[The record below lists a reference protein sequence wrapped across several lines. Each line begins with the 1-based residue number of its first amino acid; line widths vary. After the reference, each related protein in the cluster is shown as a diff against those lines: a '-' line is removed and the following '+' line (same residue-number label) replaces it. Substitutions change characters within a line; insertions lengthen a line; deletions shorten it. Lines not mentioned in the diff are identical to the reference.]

1 MTRNLNRL
9 LNPSSIAFIGG
20 NECAIAIRR
29 TRELGFT
36 GKIYAVHPKREELS
50 GIPTLKSA
58 DEIPEAVDAA
68 FIAVKRE
75 PTIEVVRTLRAKGA
89 GGAVIYAAGFAE
101 TGNADLQTALL
112 AAADGMPLMG
122 PNCYGFVNTLSRAA
136 LWPDET
142 GLEPVPRGVAL
153 VTQSGNI
160 ACNFTMMRRGLPVA
174 AVFSIGNQVDVGMH
188 DMVETLSA
196 DPRISAIGLHVEGLP
211 DVAAFARA
219 AALAR
224 QRKVPIVILKT
235 GRSEQGAKVAMSH
248 TSSLAGA
255 DQLYDALFERYGVA
269 RMTSVSAFAE
279 TLKFLHNGGPTG
291 GSHLVSLSCSG
302 GEAAL
307 VADMAM
313 DRNVSFPPFDAATKP
328 RVTATL
334 NEYVAIDNPLD
345 YHTFIWGQPEKLTAT
360 FTEVLKGGFDV
371 GMVILDT
378 PTHPKMKPDSW
389 AMTARAMA
397 DAATATGARAAVVA
411 TLSEGM
417 PLDLADELSAR
428 GVAPMMGLDD
438 ALTAFEAAA
447 KIGQNW
453 ARAEEPVPM
462 RPPELRGANARTLSE
477 HEGKQLLKPF
487 GLPVP
492 DGILCKAADAVAA
505 AEKLGYPV
513 TLKVSSAAIAH
524 KTEAG
529 GVALNLRTP
538 AEVAAAA
545 ERMAKLAPDV
555 LVERMVTGAVA
566 ELIIGLTSDPQFG
579 TALVI
584 GAGGVLTELLK
595 DSSALILPTSR
606 PEIERALRRL
616 KVWKLVEGFRG
627 KSGDQE
633 AVIRAVEAVAAFAEA
648 HRGLIEELDVNP
660 LLVLSPGRRRRRRA
674 DQDEDCMM
682 VWKPPSSPCRD
693 LLPWLCHGRRHNRA
707 RAFSHPLDG
716 RRWPTGRMRALF
728 GHETATDFRC
738 TERNT

>member
-1 MTRNLNRL
+1 MKNLTRL
-9 LNPSSIAFIGG
+9 LNPRSIAFIGG

-36 GKIYAVHPKREELS
+36 GTIYAVHPKREDLS
-50 GIPTLKSA
+50 GVPTLRSPE
-58 DEIPEAVDAA
+58 DIPEAVDAA
-68 FIAVKRE
+68 FIAVKNE
-75 PTIEVVRTLRAKGA
+75 PTIEVVRALAAKGC

-101 TGNADLQTALL
+101 TGNAELQRKLL

-142 GLEPVPRGVAL
+142 GLEPVERGVAL
-153 VTQSGNI
+153 ITQSGNI
-160 ACNFTMMRRGLPVA
+160 ACNFTMMMRGLPVA

-219 AALAR
+219 AAIS
-224 QRKVPIVILKT
+224 RKRRVPIVVLKT

-255 DQLYDALFERYGVA
+255 DTLYDALFERYGIA
-269 RMTSVSAFAE
+269 RMKSVSAFAE
-279 TLKFLHNGGPTG
+279 TLKFLHNGGPIA
-291 GSHLVSLSCSG
+291 GSRLVSLSCSG

-307 VADMAM
+307 VADMALEK
-313 DRNVSFPPFDAATKP
+313 NVSFPPFNAETKP
-328 RVTATL
+328 RVAATL

-389 AMTARAMA
+389 ATTARAMA
-397 DAATATGARAAVVA
+397 AASKATGARAAVVA
-411 TLSEGM
+411 SLSEGM
-417 PLDLADELSAR
+417 PLPLAAELSAS

-447 KIGQNW
+447 SIGRNW
-453 ARAEEPVPM
+453 ARGED
-462 RPPELRGANARTLSE
+462 PPEMLPPLRKGSGEHVFSE
-477 HEGKQLLKPF
+477 AAAKELLKTH
-487 GLPVP
+487 GLAVP
-492 DGILCKAADAVAA
+492 EGIVCPAGDAVAA

-529 GVALNLRTP
+529 GVALNLRNA
-538 AEVAAAA
+538 AEVEEAAH
-545 ERMAKLAPDV
+545 RMRKLAPDV

-579 TALVI
+579 TALVV

-595 DSSALILPTSR
+595 DTVTLILPTTR
-606 PEIERALRRL
+606 TEIERALKTL

-633 AVIRAVEAVAAFAEA
+633 AVIRAVEAVADFAA
-648 HRGLIEELDVNP
+648 ANRGLVEEVDVNP
-660 LLVLSPGRRRRRRA
+660 LLVLKDGAIAVDALIKMR
-674 DQDEDCMM
+674 
-682 VWKPPSSPCRD
+682 KP
-693 LLPWLCHGRRHNRA
+693 
-707 RAFSHPLDG
+707 
-716 RRWPTGRMRALF
+716 
-728 GHETATDFRC
+728 
-738 TERNT
+738 